1 VSVRTAVAT
10 FRGHRLPQMD
20 LVGRRRVWFALSGLF
35 LVVSLAGLL
44 IRQLNLSLEFE
55 GGAELRFP
63 NRTDLT
69 VEEVRSILDR
79 YGRGEAEVQIVGEG
93 DVTITTE
100 TLEELGERGDQLLV
114 DLAGAAGISV
124 DEINRSEVGPTF
136 GSQIAG
142 KALRALI
149 VFLVLV
155 TIYIAL
161 RFEWKMAFAAQ
172 AALLHDLVI
181 TAGVYALIGQE
192 VTPATVIAIL
202 TILGYSLYD
211 TVVIFDKV
219 NENTES
225 MGAVA
230 REGYGGV
237 VNRSLNET
245 FMRSVN
251 TSLVVVFPILALL
264 LFGGETLKDFA
275 FALLVGVLC
284 STYSSI
290 FFAVPVFAVLKER
303 EPKIARLSGKG
314 PAATKAPAR
323 GRPAVAR
330 GAAASTEQLEPAG
343 TASAPA
349 SGGGGSSG
357 GRPSRSGSRPSGSRP
372 KSKRKPPPKRRRR

>member
-1 VSVRTAVAT
+1 MSLRTAVAT
-10 FRGHRLPQMD
+10 FRGHRLPRFD
-20 LVGRRRVWFALSGLF
+20 LIGRRRVWFALSGLF
-35 LVVSLAGLL
+35 LLVSLGGLL

-63 NRTDLT
+63 NRAELS
-69 VEEVRSILDR
+69 VEDVRSILAR
-79 YGRGEAEVQIVGEG
+79 YGRGEAEVQVVGEG
-93 DVTITTE
+93 DITITTE
-100 TLEELGERGDQLLV
+100 TLEELDARADDLLA
-114 DLAGAAGISV
+114 DLSDAAGISV
-124 DEINRSEVGPTF
+124 DEISRNEVGPTF
-136 GSQIAG
+136 GSQIAQ

-155 TIYIAL
+155 TVYIAM
-161 RFEWKMAFAAQ
+161 RFEWKMALAAQ
-172 AALLHDLVI
+172 VALLHDLVI
-181 TAGVYALIGQE
+181 TAGVYALVGRE

-219 NENTES
+219 KENTES

-251 TSLVVVFPILALL
+251 TSLVVVLPILALL

-275 FALLVGVLC
+275 FALLVGVLT

-290 FFAVPVFAVLKER
+290 FFAVPLFSVLKER
-303 EPKIARLSGKG
+303 EPKVARLAGRG
-314 PAATKAPAR
+314 PAKAKAR
-323 GRPAVAR
+323 PRPAVAR
-330 GAAASTEQLEPAG
+330 GAAATTEQLEPAG

-349 SGGGGSSG
+349 AGGGTSTG
-357 GRPSRSGSRPSGSRP
+357 GRPSRGGSRPSGSRP